1 MYRNFNCGWSRLYA
15 YSVCSAAA
23 RGNRRE
29 SEQPL
34 YESRHHRGSRASGGF
49 GARRPLRYLSYR
61 LDLDDAQQ
69 RKVAAVLDRLKTEME
84 QARLDEKK
92 TLSDLAG
99 LITRENVSVDDLRGA
114 LTPRVETARNL
125 QTVIAKAMQEMSEL
139 LDADQREEL
148 AYLLQSGAFKV

>member
-23 RGNRRE
+23 RDNRRE

-34 YESRHHRGSRASGGF
+34 YESRHHSSSRRSGGF